1 MSTRLVTKKKGTETS
16 SKKVGQGP
24 DDNEVNIPQTDVDNS
39 KKIPDGT
46 KKKTEELTK
55 KLNKTKLQIEKEKN
69 QTIQELDEIN
79 TQLQDKANEVEKL
92 SDANQHLFKELNG
105 IKNTVDEKM
114 KFVRIFKFKEDEL
127 ENKIRDLEKDI
138 KLKKKQIENSKKM
151 IEKIYKIEKESL
163 ETLLE
168 KNGEETKNQLNDDLE
183 NLKDKIKLN
192 ENNLNELKKTSK
204 IHRNCEIKKKN
215 LNQRLKYLKND
226 LEYETKKSD
235 LLKSPVDYSYK
246 EELSIDNKFLR
257 RPKMDMQ
264 KRGMSYSGRT
274 NHRLRIPNH
283 NEFKDA
289 KEKQRKRD
297 LNIKVT
303 PIWKEFEMV
312 NKRYQKELNNRSAA
326 DIFTSNEEYKSL
338 PTQLFT
344 QDEYNL
350 LQKLNVPQDCLDTY
364 IQRFND
370 VDDERINIEKNFI
383 LNKKKKEELK
393 NTEHSLDHSSL
404 KMKELNNKIMKL
416 KVDNSK
422 HKQVIKGLKQ
432 DVKEWE
438 TKLREISYFYNLKNK
453 QNATLKKKLNELQE
467 QIDNGELVL
476 MEKYRPKD
484 IPQEDN
490 EEEENENEEDGD
502 EGDDNNDED

>member
-24 DDNEVNIPQTDVDNS
+24 DDEVNIPQTEDMS

-46 KKKTEELTK
+46 KKKTDE
-55 KLNKTKLQIEKEKN
+55 LNKKKLQIEKERQ

-79 TQLQDKANEVEKL
+79 SQLQEKTNEVDKL
-92 SDANQHLFKELNG
+92 SDTNQHLFKELNI

-127 ENKIRDLEKDI
+127 ENKIKDLEKDI
-138 KLKKKQIENSKKM
+138 KLKKKQIENSQKM
-151 IEKIYKIEKESL
+151 IQKIYQVEKESL

-235 LLKSPVDYSYK
+235 LLKSPVEYSYQ
-246 EELSIDNKFLR
+246 EDESIDEKLK
-257 RPKMDMQ
+257 RPRMNMQ

-289 KEKQRKRD
+289 KERQRKRD

-303 PIWKEFEMV
+303 PIWKEFERV
-312 NKRYQKELNNRSAA
+312 NSRYQKYLTNRSAA
-326 DIFTSNEEYKSL
+326 DIFTSNEEFDSL

-344 QDEYNL
+344 QEEYNL
-350 LQKLNVPQDCLDTY
+350 LQKLNVPQECLDTY

-370 VDDERINIEKNFI
+370 IE
-383 LNKKKKEELK
+383 EEVELK
-393 NTEHSLDHSSL
+393 
-404 KMKELNNKIMKL
+404 
-416 KVDNSK
+416 
-422 HKQVIKGLKQ
+422 
-432 DVKEWE
+432 
-438 TKLREISYFYNLKNK
+438 
-453 QNATLKKKLNELQE
+453 
-467 QIDNGELVL
+467 
-476 MEKYRPKD
+476 
-484 IPQEDN
+484 
-490 EEEENENEEDGD
+490 
-502 EGDDNNDED
+502 